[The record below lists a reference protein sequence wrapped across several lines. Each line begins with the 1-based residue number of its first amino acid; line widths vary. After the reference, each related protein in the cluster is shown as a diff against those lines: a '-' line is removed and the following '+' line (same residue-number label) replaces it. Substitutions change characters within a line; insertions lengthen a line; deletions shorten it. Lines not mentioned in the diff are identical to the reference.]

1 MIGGVVYYEG
11 LVPTS
16 FINLTNFYS
25 LNSFNNNS
33 GEIYG
38 NIIGS
43 DLKYLRI

>member
-1 MIGGVVYYEG
+1 MIGGVAFYEG
-11 LVPTS
+11 YVPS
-16 FINLTNFYS
+16 VFKNRTNFY
-25 LNSFNNNS
+25 LINSFINNS

>member
-11 LVPTS
+11 
-16 FINLTNFYS
+16 FIPSVFKNRTNFYS
-25 LNSFNNNS
+25 MNSFINNS

-43 DLKYLRI
+43 DLKFLRI